1 MAVTYGFYD
10 SLNHDRLYNA
20 QQMSAIFD
28 GVINDGVFMSVG
40 NQFHTVAGT
49 GMQAIVTS
57 GRAWLDSTWTL
68 NDAQ

>member
-28 GVINDGVFMSVG
+28 GIINDGVFMSVG

-49 GMQAIVTS
+49 GMQVIVKS
-57 GRAWLDSTWTL
+57 GRAWFDSTL
-68 NDAQ
+68 SLIHI